1 MRDPDTVN
9 ERHAGVSIQPPV
21 LFLGAFVAGCLL
33 ELFMPIG
40 PGLAEGTRRPIW
52 IGLGLAVI
60 GVGIA
65 AKAVSQF
72 TEAGT
77 SVPVHQPTDVLV
89 TNGLYAVSRNPI
101 YIALLMFYVG
111 LSIALTTGWAL
122 LFLPIV
128 IAVLQKGV
136 IEREEAYLTD
146 EFGET
151 YEAYKEKVP
160 RWL

>member
-1 MRDPDTVN
+1 MS
-9 ERHAGVSIQPPV
+9 ERLANVWVRPPN
-21 LFLGAFVAGCLL
+21 LFLGALTAGCVM
-33 ELFMPIG
+33 ELIVPIG
-40 PGLAEGTRRPIW
+40 PGLVQGTARPVW

-65 AKAVSQF
+65 AKAVSHF

-77 SVPVHQPTDVLV
+77 TVPINEPTDALV
-89 TNGLYAVSRNPI
+89 TQGLYGVSRNPI
-101 YIALLMFYVG
+101 YIALIIFYVG

-122 LFLPIV
+122 LILPIV
-128 IAVLQKGV
+128 LAILRRGV
-136 IEREEAYLTD
+136 IEPEEAFLVD

-151 YEAYKEKVP
+151 YLAYKHKVP